1 MKKNRI
7 FLSLIILGTAVT
19 LKAQQNYLSSMTG
32 DSEDNF
38 GDDLFERAE
47 DISTGESQ
55 GYDNSYGQDPK
66 VKSPGSSL
74 SDYLKR
80 SVENMKLER
89 KKSLLKQANR
99 QLNHEIQRRKF
110 QERLDQRNHH
120 YEKVIA
126 EAWVI
131 SRTGKRDGRLWHEL
145 MPDEQDT
152 YRERYMNYL
161 YPDGENQLEDFP
173 EKDNFFIPENEY
185 AMAWNKRNKDT
196 KAFRPWNG
204 LSVSERSD
212 FRRGFRHHKI
222 GMYYLAKSM
231 EVMPD
236 LQLSEREMEFALA
249 TK

>member
-1 MKKNRI
+1 MKKTRI
-7 FLSLIILGTAVT
+7 LLSLIILGTAVT

-66 VKSPGSSL
+66 LRPRIFLIGLPETIRRKYEVRK
-74 SDYLKR
+74 
-80 SVENMKLER
+80 

-145 MPDEQDT
+145 IDEQDT

-161 YPDGENQLEDFP
+161 YPDRENQLEDFP
-173 EKDNFFIPENEY
+173 EKDNFFIPENEC
-185 AMAWNKRNKDT
+185 NS
-196 KAFRPWNG
+196 
-204 LSVSERSD
+204 LE
-212 FRRGFRHHKI
+212 
-222 GMYYLAKSM
+222 
-231 EVMPD
+231 
-236 LQLSEREMEFALA
+236 
-249 TK
+249 